1 MWVNRGGLHK
11 IGGCIFVI
19 IIIAFSQSIER
30 FVKFIEVVS
39 CVLEFFS
46 FLFGLFLIL
55 VGCICI

>member
-11 IGGCIFVI
+11 IGGRIFV